1 MPWVAELVVC
11 ATLEGDI
18 PSPVNSPK
26 GCKFHTRCKYA
37 TEICTM
43 VEPEFIEVTPNHF
56 VACHHRL
63 GSVCETEFVASQ
75 QGADTAS

>member
-1 MPWVAELVVC
+1 
-11 ATLEGDI
+11 
-18 PSPVNSPK
+18 
-26 GCKFHTRCKYA
+26 
-37 TEICTM
+37 M